1 MSAVASGALQRAAS
15 MWFLTAVA
23 GQWLSSDRR
32 AAIPVPM
39 TACLVVLTV
48 VMGIGQIHTVFR
60 NWAPLLAL

>member
-1 MSAVASGALQRAAS
+1 